1 MKKYITLSVC
11 FILLLAS
18 ILCACAESGAS
29 SSISTGPSDIL
40 FSAPT
45 ESKPTQPS
53 KPTSTDSSIPVPTEP
68 SVPTPTE
75 PSVPVPTEPA
85 FPMPGDSTDWQV
97 ADTQIIPF
105 EERFQQDLIF
115 GNAHQWLVSHAD
127 TTILYDLKVDHAN
140 TRRYYVS
147 GSDGSTYFIPYTQ
160 ELRNY
165 NASIV
170 NGQSIYWSGNREI
183 LKMDILT
190 GEWTTFYEADDSV
203 IAMYVQPCGKETFC
217 ILTVTEPQT
226 LRIFYKDVHTAAERT
241 VYEATMPE
249 TDFSTI
255 SVGMPESSLG
265 TIRWSMQNPAFYQAL
280 QKILADPNSPYRQH
294 PQYDYS
300 RYWEE
305 PEKYPISR
313 NMPLCYQIQ
322 EDLGIPYRLT
332 CYYDPAT
339 GTLTE
344 DLGVIDKCWFGSGY
358 AHDHD
363 DYENT
368 FEEIPQIILSD
379 PLPIAGMATFT
390 AEQIEQIRNNQ
401 YDFGKGY
408 TFLYSEY
415 GYGLPYLSAD
425 GIVTPLSDVPCKEV
439 ANTQY
444 FVYCMTIDGRI
455 LQISPDGTL
464 CNTIY
469 TAKDTLDDLCYC
481 AGMLYFQDGDKIMEI
496 DTIEHTSRVLL
507 QASNLFVSTW
517 EIGTIEVSVTHG
529 LYYQQFLFT
538 PETGKLEKTHFL

>member
-1 MKKYITLSVC
+1 MKKNTFLFTC
-11 FILLLAS
+11 LLLLMALL
-18 ILCACAESGAS
+18 ICACAHAKGN
-29 SSISTGPSDIL
+29 
-40 FSAPT
+40 
-45 ESKPTQPS
+45 
-53 KPTSTDSSIPVPTEP
+53 TDSSQSFGNIPILSTRPASPKPSTPVPTEP

-75 PSVPVPTEPA
+75 PSIPAPTEPSEPA
-85 FPMPGDSTDWQV
+85 PTEPSYPLPGDSTDWQV

-105 EERFQQDLIF
+105 EARFQQDLVF
-115 GNAHQWLVSHAD
+115 GNAGQWLVSHAD
-127 TTILYDLKVDHAN
+127 ALVQYELRVEHSN
-140 TRRYYVS
+140 TRRYYVF
-147 GSDGSTYFIPYTQ
+147 GSDGSTYYIPYAQ

-165 NASIV
+165 NVLIA

-190 GEWTTFYEADDSV
+190 GECTAFYEADDSV
-203 IAMYVQPCGKETFC
+203 ITMYAQPCGKETLC

-226 LRIFYKDVHTAAERT
+226 LRIFYKDVHTADERT
-241 VYEATMPE
+241 VYEATIPE
-249 TDFSTI
+249 TDFSTM
-255 SVGMPESSLG
+255 SVGTPESSLG
-265 TIRWSMQNPAFYQAL
+265 TIHWSMMNPAFYQEV

-344 DLGVIDKCWFGSGY
+344 DFGVIDTCWFGSGY

-379 PLPIAGMATFT
+379 PVPIAGMATFT
-390 AEQIEQIRNNQ
+390 AEQIEQIRSDQ
-401 YDFGKGY
+401 YGSGKGHA
-408 TFLYSEY
+408 FLYSEY
-415 GYGLPYLSAD
+415 GYGLPYLNTGSEIIRLTD
-425 GIVTPLSDVPCKEV
+425 IPCKELI
-439 ANTQY
+439 NTQY
-444 FVYCMTIDGRI
+444 FIYCMTIDGNI
-455 LQISPDGTL
+455 LQISPDGTI

-469 TAKDTLDDLCYC
+469 TATGTLDDLCYC
-481 AGMLYFQDGDKIMEI
+481 AGMLYFQDGDKVIEI
-496 DTIEHTSRVLL
+496 DTIQHTSRILL
-507 QASNLFVSTW
+507 QASALFVSTW
-517 EIGTIEVSVTHG
+517 EIGTIHVSVTHG

-538 PETGKLEKTHFL
+538 PETGELVKTHFL